1 MGRDYLKLFV
11 ARYRSSLVLVIVA
24 SVLLNLLVFAGTIYM
39 MLVYDSVLPSRSIPT
54 LVGLFAMIVLVY
66 LFQALFEAIRGE
78 AMLSVANGVHDDLFA
93 AVHHATVSRPLR
105 AAADKGDGL
114 QPIRDL
120 DAIHTFLAGP
130 GPTAL
135 IDMPWVI
142 VFLFVLTALHWWL
155 GLTALVGVVVL
166 SAIALWSNRRTA
178 SATRQLQSVIGQ
190 RSASAQAEI
199 RNAETA
205 VAMGMQERLL
215 TRTRAWEADFLESQ
229 SRLSRLVSR
238 FGGAGRTFRVFLQS
252 LILTVGAL
260 LVIDDK
266 ASGGVILAS
275 SVLSGRALAPVDSAI
290 ANWRGLVAA
299 STGWE
304 RIVQLINAFQKA
316 PPRSIELGAPSAE
329 LTIRD
334 LWVAPPGV
342 QRMTVQGAALSLTP
356 GQALAIIGPSAAGKT
371 SLMKAML
378 GIWRPQRG
386 EVRLD
391 GATLDQW
398 AAESLGRHIGYVPQT
413 VELVDGTI
421 GENIARFDP
430 DATSDGVIAA
440 ARAAGMHETILA
452 MPDGYDT
459 RLTGGGLELS
469 AGQRQRVG
477 LARALYGEPFL
488 VALDEANSN
497 LDAAGDAALAKAVED
512 VRKRGGIVVMITH
525 RPATLGPI
533 SHVAVMAGG
542 RIVDLGER
550 DEVMKRLSTANPGEP
565 KGGQTAATR
574 PGPAKVGAS
583 KTSSE
588 GEVAQ

>member
-11 ARYRSSLVLVIVA
+11 ARYRSSLVLVIAA

-135 IDMPWVI
+135 IDLPWVI

-155 GLTALVGVVVL
+155 GLTALVGVIVL

-205 VAMGMQERLL
+205 LAMGMQERLL
-215 TRTRAWEADFLESQ
+215 TRTRGWEADFLESQ

-329 LTIRD
+329 LSIRD

-356 GQALAIIGPSAAGKT
+356 EIG
-371 SLMKAML
+371 
-378 GIWRPQRG
+378 
-386 EVRLD
+386 
-391 GATLDQW
+391 
-398 AAESLGRHIGYVPQT
+398 
-413 VELVDGTI
+413 
-421 GENIARFDP
+421 
-430 DATSDGVIAA
+430 
-440 ARAAGMHETILA
+440 RA
-452 MPDGYDT
+452 
-459 RLTGGGLELS
+459 
-469 AGQRQRVG
+469 
-477 LARALYGEPFL
+477 
-488 VALDEANSN
+488 
-497 LDAAGDAALAKAVED
+497 
-512 VRKRGGIVVMITH
+512 
-525 RPATLGPI
+525 
-533 SHVAVMAGG
+533 HV
-542 RIVDLGER
+542 
-550 DEVMKRLSTANPGEP
+550 
-565 KGGQTAATR
+565 
-574 PGPAKVGAS
+574 
-583 KTSSE
+583 
-588 GEVAQ
+588 

>member
-11 ARYRSSLVLVIVA
+11 ARYRSSLVLVIAA

-135 IDMPWVI
+135 IDLPWVI

-155 GLTALVGVVVL
+155 GLTALVGVIVL

-215 TRTRAWEADFLESQ
+215 TRTRGWEADFLESQ

-275 SVLSGRALAPVDSAI
+275 SVLSGRALAPVDS
-290 ANWRGLVAA
+290 
-299 STGWE
+299 E
-304 RIVQLINAFQKA
+304 
-316 PPRSIELGAPSAE
+316 
-329 LTIRD
+329 
-334 LWVAPPGV
+334 
-342 QRMTVQGAALSLTP
+342 
-356 GQALAIIGPSAAGKT
+356 IG
-371 SLMKAML
+371 
-378 GIWRPQRG
+378 
-386 EVRLD
+386 
-391 GATLDQW
+391 
-398 AAESLGRHIGYVPQT
+398 
-413 VELVDGTI
+413 
-421 GENIARFDP
+421 
-430 DATSDGVIAA
+430 
-440 ARAAGMHETILA
+440 RA
-452 MPDGYDT
+452 
-459 RLTGGGLELS
+459 
-469 AGQRQRVG
+469 
-477 LARALYGEPFL
+477 
-488 VALDEANSN
+488 
-497 LDAAGDAALAKAVED
+497 
-512 VRKRGGIVVMITH
+512 
-525 RPATLGPI
+525 
-533 SHVAVMAGG
+533 HV
-542 RIVDLGER
+542 
-550 DEVMKRLSTANPGEP
+550 
-565 KGGQTAATR
+565 
-574 PGPAKVGAS
+574 
-583 KTSSE
+583 
-588 GEVAQ
+588 